1 MKGNYVAKHMN
12 TVNRSSVHTDQRK
25 ASKNVWNKHEHD
37 LEEFNLGIQKHF
49 NTLSDEEKEEFLIG
63 RWLPNQADELDE
75 DQLKYLETPKNRGKS
90 ANVLYIDDAGFLGDK
105 IDD

>member
-12 TVNRSSVHTDQRK
+12 TVNRNSVHVDQKR
-25 ASKNVWNKHEHD
+25 ASKNVWNEHD
-37 LEEFNLGIQKHF
+37 LEEFNLSIMKHF
-49 NTLSDEEKEEFLIG
+49 NTLSDEEKQEFLYG

>member
-12 TVNRSSVHTDQRK
+12 TVNRNSVHTDQRK
-25 ASKNVWNKHEHD
+25 ASKNVWSQHD
-37 LEEFNLGIQKHF
+37 LEEFDLGIQKHF

>member
-12 TVNRSSVHTDQRK
+12 TVNRNSVHTDQRK

-49 NTLSDEEKEEFLIG
+49 NTLSVEEKEEFLIG
-63 RWLPNQADELDE
+63 RWVPHNKDELDE
-75 DQLKYLETPKNRGKS
+75 DQLEYLNNIKTGKTKVITLDSFS
-90 ANVLYIDDAGFLGDK
+90 ALGLADD
-105 IDD
+105 

>member
-12 TVNRSSVHTDQRK
+12 TVNRNSVHTDQKKESR
-25 ASKNVWNKHEHD
+25 NVWNEHD

-63 RWLPNQADELDE
+63 RWIPLNLDELDE
-75 DQLKYLETPKNRGKS
+75 DQLRYLEKPKNRGKS